1 MLVLGTRIHRSVA
14 CADVNVLNRVRIV
27 DNFKMY
33 SNSLNFSPMLKGFLD
48 ENFRCRF
55 FFCRIYK
62 VHTHTKVTTRRLRDY
77 LEKRCCHLPKQCTL
91 LCACDVIVLKTTN
104 PRVAA
109 RETRASA
116 KAN

>member
-48 ENFRCRF
+48 ENVVC

-62 VHTHTKVTTRRLRDY
+62 VHTHTKVTTRSLRDY
-77 LEKRCCHLPKQCTL
+77 LEKHCCHLPKQCTF
-91 LCACDVIVLKTTN
+91 LCACDVIVLTTTN
-104 PRVAA
+104 TRVAA
-109 RETRASA
+109 SETRASA
-116 KAN
+116 KAK